1 MCLGI
6 TGVLVL
12 AGPLL
17 AVAAA
22 VVGLSSHGP
31 LGALGAVGLV
41 LGLLL
46 VARAAAVRGRRWWAG
61 TRGRWP
67 H

>member
-6 TGVLVL
+6 TGFLVL

-31 LGALGAVGLV
+31 LGAVAAVLLV
-41 LGLLL
+41 LGLLAA
-46 VARAAAVRGRRWWAG
+46 VRTAAVRGRRWWSG

>member
-1 MCLGI
+1 MCLSI
-6 TGVLVL
+6 TSFLVL

-17 AVAAA
+17 VVAAA

-31 LGALGAVGLV
+31 LGALGAVLLV
-41 LGLLL
+41 LGLL
-46 VARAAAVRGRRWWAG
+46 AAVRTAAVRSRRWWAG